1 MNQTPFYS
9 RRNQVYPVLRQGRAA
24 VEKHFADAEDWRR
37 ERELY
42 AALAGRLPLPAVLG
56 TEPGVLVLE
65 HLSYPTLLAEL
76 ERQEGEGFDPAP
88 WQSLVAWLRR
98 CFALC
103 GQLPLEGNLRNFLW
117 GGTAGQITGLDL
129 EGYGPDGLEL
139 CGARLAAAAL
149 AYAPAD
155 TAVKGQI
162 AEVLAKELDISGA
175 LLDEA
180 RRALSI
186 RRQGWERKRLSGIVL
201 AGGASRRMG
210 ESKAELRLG
219 GRTLLQRQVDK
230 LHALGIKDIMLS
242 GERCSS
248 LPGTRTVPDEYRD
261 QGPLGGLHACLRSA
275 RNNACLAL
283 SVDAPLI
290 PTAALSHLGQSH
302 TGGVTVLCH
311 GKREEPLIGV
321 YDRTSAGDIAAMLD
335 AGERSVQAL
344 KRRVRWRRFDYPGPE
359 ELLMNCNT
367 PEEFAAAKRLM
378 EEYAAAGLVL

>member
-88 WQSLVAWLRR
+88 WQ
-98 CFALC
+98 
-103 GQLPLEGNLRNFLW
+103 LPLEGNLRNFLW

-186 RRQGWERKRLSGIVL
+186 RRQGRERKRLSGIVL

-290 PTAALSHLGQSH
+290 PAAALSHLGQSH

-378 EEYAAAGLVL
+378 EEYAAAGLAL